1 MAEQPGAYTLAAW
14 VRQGISAAPLPAD
27 TLGTSVAARVPLP
40 IELRV
45 GADAVN
51 LQARMLGPGDVVG
64 IDQRQV
70 VRTDPRPRS
79 SNVEP
84 NYLASA
90 EFARPDFPWLFTPAS
105 ADAQNRLR
113 PWLCLIVVRRQDGVT
128 IFVDPARP
136 LPTLAI
142 ATPALVGPELPDL
155 VESYAW
161 AHGQVV
167 GTSTANFSGP
177 AELTRSRLLCPR
189 RLQPNTAY
197 IACIVPT
204 FLVGRLAGLGL
215 PVTATDLTSLQPAW
229 TGLETTLQLP
239 VYYQWE
245 FSTGQAGDFQ
255 SLVEKIK
262 VRQLPATVG
271 IRPMSVANVDP
282 DLPVIPATSPDAVLG
297 LEGAL
302 MSISTQPRGFTDGFG
317 VAFRA
322 ALRTRLTPPTTG
334 TTDPIVTPPIYGA
347 RHVNLSAVP
356 ADIATPHWLRELNL
370 DPRYRAV
377 AALGT
382 SVIQAQQEQLMAA
395 AWEQVGEIQ
404 RANQILRQA
413 QLLRA
418 ANQAVYANRLQRL
431 PDGVLLQVTRAV
443 HARVL
448 ETTSATTFQF
458 RMTATLA
465 SGAVAPAFR
474 RISRPRGP
482 LARRVLAPQQR
493 VVRPVLQKIGDG
505 VIPNFLAPP
514 GVGLARFDVPTLG
527 LTTFDAA
534 EARFRAL
541 GGTRD
546 PNIEISASQ
555 MARLSV
561 ANVPQRPLFRVV
573 PPELPGFPVLGP
585 PGLIL
590 RTDDSPEAARFRAA
604 LLAHQALIVPGT
616 GTAFFRL
623 PPQVSQIR
631 ADLMARI
638 EPNSTSASRVGSLVT
653 YAGPRDTRDTLEPI
667 MAAPQFTAPM
677 YEPLRD
683 LSRDLLVPGLD
694 LVEDNTVAP
703 LQTNPRFIEA
713 YMVGLNHEF
722 ARELLWR
729 EYPTDQR
736 GTYFRQFWDTRGQA
750 APPPDIPPIHTWL
763 AARHLSQNLNA
774 GGVGQLVLLMRAE
787 LLRRYPNAIVYAV
800 RATLPVGQTK
810 PRPGTEEV
818 YPLFRGD
825 LQPDLVFFGF
835 NLSAGQAR
843 GSASDP
849 GWFFMIQQ
857 QPSEPRFGLNVG
869 ASSLDPNYLH
879 PTGDAVATARPL
891 LQRPVR
897 VAIHASALLP

>member
-1 MAEQPGAYTLAAW
+1 VAEQPGAYTLAAW
-14 VRQGISAAPLPAD
+14 VRQGISAAPLPPE
-27 TLGTSVAARVPLP
+27 TLSANLAARVPLP

-45 GADAVN
+45 GADPVN

-84 NYLASA
+84 NYLAIV
-90 EFARPDFPWLFTPAS
+90 EFDRPDFPWLFTPAA

-128 IFVDPARP
+128 IFMDPARP
-136 LPTLAI
+136 LPTLTI
-142 ATPALVGPELPDL
+142 GEPALVGPELPNL
-155 VESYAW
+155 TESYAW

-167 GTSTANFSGP
+167 GTTSIFDAQS
-177 AELTRSRLLCPR
+177 ELTRSRLLCPR

-197 IACIVPT
+197 IACVVPT
-204 FLVGRLAGLGL
+204 FLVGRQAGLGQS
-215 PVTATDLTSLQPAW
+215 VTAADLTSLQPAW
-229 TGLETTLQLP
+229 TGQETTIQLP

-245 FSTGQAGDFQ
+245 FSTGQVGDFQ

-271 IRPMSVANVDP
+271 IRPMSVANADP

-302 MSISTQPRGFTDGFG
+302 MSVATQPRGFSDGFG
-317 VAFRA
+317 LAFRA
-322 ALRTRLTPPTTG
+322 ALRTRLTPPPTG

-356 ADIATPHWLRELNL
+356 ADTAPPHWLRELNL

-382 SVIQAQQEQLMAA
+382 SVIQAEQEQLMAA
-395 AWEQVGEIQ
+395 AWEQVGEMQ
-404 RANQILRQA
+404 RANQLLRQA
-413 QLLRA
+413 QMLRA
-418 ANQAVYANRLQRL
+418 ANQSVYSRRLQRL
-431 PDGVLLQVTRAV
+431 PDGVLLQVTRAI
-443 HARVL
+443 HGRVL
-448 ETTSATTFQF
+448 ETTSPTTFQF
-458 RMTATLA
+458 RMTTTLA
-465 SGAVAPAFR
+465 SGPVAPAFR

-482 LARRVLAPQQR
+482 VARRVLAPQQR
-493 VVRPVLQKIGDG
+493 VVRPILQKIGDG
-505 VIPNFLAPP
+505 VIANFLAPP
-514 GVGLARFDVPTLG
+514 TPGPTFVAAPG
-527 LTTFDAA
+527 AGITTFDAV
-534 EARFRAL
+534 EARFRAF

-546 PNIEISASQ
+546 PNVEISASQ
-555 MARLSV
+555 MARLTV
-561 ANVPQRPLFRVV
+561 ANIPQRPLFRIV

-590 RTDDSPEAARFRAA
+590 RTDDSPEAVRFRAA
-604 LLAHQALIVPGT
+604 VIAHQALIVPGI

-623 PPQVSQIR
+623 PPQVGQIR

-638 EPNSTSASRVGSLVT
+638 EPNATSAARVGSLVT
-653 YAGPRDTRDTLEPI
+653 YAGPRDARDALEPI
-667 MAAPQFTAPM
+667 MAAPQFPTPM

-694 LVEDNTVAP
+694 VVEDNSVAP

-736 GTYFRQFWDTRGQA
+736 GTYFRQFWDSRGQP
-750 APPPDIPPIHTWL
+750 APTPDIPPIHTWL
-763 AARHLSQNLNA
+763 PARHLSQNVNA

-787 LLRRYPNAIVYAV
+787 LLRRYPNAIIYAV
-800 RATLPVGQTK
+800 RATLPAGQTR
-810 PRPGTEEV
+810 PRPGTQEM

-835 NLSAGQAR
+835 GLSAAQAR
-843 GSASDP
+843 GDGTDP

-857 QPSEPRFGLNVG
+857 QPSEPRFGLDVG
-869 ASSLDPNYLH
+869 AASPDPNYLH
-879 PTGDAVATARPL
+879 PTGDAAATARPL